1 MAISEQVKAMGAEAM
16 KGPSAAMH
24 STETLHQRSKLPYSP
39 MKMAIAGF
47 GITAA
52 LGYFVLLSKKKPE
65 ASALDV
71 AKVAT
76 GMSHPD
82 NTHPRR

>member
-1 MAISEQVKAMGAEAM
+1 
-16 KGPSAAMH
+16 
-24 STETLHQRSKLPYSP
+24 